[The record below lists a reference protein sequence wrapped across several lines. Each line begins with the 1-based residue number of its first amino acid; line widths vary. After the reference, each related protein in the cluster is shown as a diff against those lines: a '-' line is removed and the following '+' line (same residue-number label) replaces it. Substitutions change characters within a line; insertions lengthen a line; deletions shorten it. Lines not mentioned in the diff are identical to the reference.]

1 MCCVLCVITMVSQQ
15 QQQRN
20 DDDHL
25 SSSAA
30 TDGNV
35 PSSPAERRRIIPKS
49 ISWLLV
55 ILILAAVN
63 IWYTSKDFLPTISSF
78 TGDNDHNSN
87 NVVMM
92 EGQTNF
98 TEHRAP
104 PVVVQSTQHNMQMQN
119 NVTRHERIIASR
131 NHSSTTKSKVN
142 YTDDSSIK
150 IESSGCNWC
159 QGDSRIFNPSIRVHG
174 GLTCSDIKQF
184 IDNGEVQHCEAFQTV
199 QSLCC
204 PTAN

>member
-1 MCCVLCVITMVSQQ
+1 MLCVITMVSQQQ

-25 SSSAA
+25 SSAAA

-35 PSSPAERRRIIPKS
+35 PSVAEERRRIIPKS

-63 IWYTSKDFLPTISSF
+63 ISHSSKDLLPMISSIA
-78 TGDNDHNSN
+78 GDDDYNS

-92 EGQTNF
+92 EGQTSF

-119 NVTRHERIIASR
+119 NVTHERILPSR
-131 NHSSTTKSKVN
+131 NHSSRTKVN
-142 YTDDSSIK
+142 TTGDSSI
-150 IESSGCNWC
+150 EREPSSCNWC
-159 QGDSRIFNPSIRVHG
+159 QGDSRIFNPSIRVQG
-174 GLTCSDIKQF
+174 GLTCSDI
-184 IDNGEVQHCEAFQTV
+184 
-199 QSLCC
+199 
-204 PTAN
+204 